1 MNTWDLSYWEVV
13 IQCGILFVA
22 MIIGNTLRKK
32 VGIFKKS
39 LLPSAVI
46 GGIIVLL
53 LKFIPQFDEL
63 VNENFMENVTY
74 HCLAIGF
81 IALTLKKSEEKKEKG
96 GGMIVVKTGA
106 TVVATYLIQGII
118 GLIITI
124 GLSFVMENLLP
135 ASGLLMM
142 LGFGQ
147 GPTQALNFGMIFEN
161 QGRFV
166 GGKSFAM
173 TLASIGFLV
182 ACIGGVVWMNI
193 LKRKGKLVIK
203 GSNDNVDYQSSQ
215 EVSNPNDI
223 PLSESMDRFTMNVG
237 IIVVTY
243 FVAWLFMYGV
253 TAIIDAGYLGNFGI
267 NTVKPLIWG
276 FNFLFG
282 TIFALLAKMIMKF
295 FKKKKIMTKDYT
307 NNFMLNRISGFVFDL
322 MILACVSAIKFEALE
337 GLWLPII
344 LLTVG
349 GTAVTFIFLNYICK
363 KLYPTYRYEA
373 MASLFG
379 MLTGTASTGTILLRE
394 LDPDFETHA
403 ASNLVLQTVPAML
416 FGFPLILLVGWA
428 YTSLQASIITLG
440 VAIVMFVVF
449 TIFIC
454 LTKKKKIPNEGS
466 FIKEEKGE

>member
-1 MNTWDLSYWEVV
+1 MNTWDLKYWEVI
-13 IQCGILFVA
+13 IQCGILFTA

-32 VGIFKKS
+32 VPLFQKS

-46 GGIIVLL
+46 GGLIVFL
-53 LKFIPQFDEL
+53 LKFIPQVDAL
-63 VNENFMENVTY
+63 VNEEFMENVTY

-81 IALTLKKSEEKKEKG
+81 IALAFKKGETKKEKG
-96 GGMIVVKTGA
+96 GGLIVVKTGA
-106 TVVATYLIQGII
+106 TVVATYLIQGVI

-124 GLSFVMENLLP
+124 LLSFVMVNLLP

-147 GPTQALNFGMIFEN
+147 GPTQALNFGTIFEN
-161 QGRFV
+161 QGGFV
-166 GGKSFAM
+166 GGKSFGL
-173 TLASIGFLV
+173 TLASVGFLV
-182 ACIGGVVWMNI
+182 ACICGVIWMNI
-193 LKRKGKLVIK
+193 LKRNGKLVIK
-203 GSNDNVDYQSSQ
+203 GSNDSVDYQTTQ
-215 EVSNPNDI
+215 EVSNPKDI
-223 PLSESMDRFTMNVG
+223 PLSESMDRFTMNIA
-237 IIVVTY
+237 IICLTY
-243 FVAWLFMYGV
+243 FLAWMFMYGV
-253 TAIIDAGYLGNFGI
+253 TAIIDAGYLGNFGV

-282 TIFALLAKMIMKF
+282 TIFALLVKTVMNFFQKKNIMKR
-295 FKKKKIMTKDYT
+295 DYT

-322 MILACVSAIKFEALE
+322 MILACVSAIKFEAIE
-337 GLWLPII
+337 GLWLPIL

-349 GTAVTFIFLNYICK
+349 GTAVTFIYLNFICK

-394 LDPDFETHA
+394 LDPDFETPA
-403 ASNLVLQTVPAML
+403 ANNLVLQTVPAML

-428 YTSLQASIITLG
+428 YQSLTASIITLG
-440 VAIVMFVVF
+440 VAAVMFVAF

-454 LTKKKKIPNEGS
+454 FNKKKKATDGFIEEG
-466 FIKEEKGE
+466 K